1 MVELCFDTTAKTL
14 TCQFTARMDAL
25 NSRVVEN
32 LLGKKLAEPD
42 IQTVGPEL
50 RVVFDLCGVDYI
62 ASAFLR
68 VCLSTA
74 KNLEK
79 RHFSIICCL
88 PAVKKIFK
96 ISGFDK
102 MFAIS

>member
-1 MVELCFDTTAKTL
+1 MVEFTFDAAGKTL
-14 TCQFTARMDAL
+14 TCLPMARMDAL
-25 NSRVVEN
+25 NSRTVDD
-32 LLGKKLAEPD
+32 LLQRRLAEPD
-42 IQTVGPEL
+42 IQAVGPEL
-50 RVVFDLCGVDYI
+50 RVVFDLNTVDYI

-74 KNLEK
+74 KKLEK
-79 RHFSIICCL
+79 DHFSIVNCL
-88 PAVKKIFK
+88 PTVKKIFK